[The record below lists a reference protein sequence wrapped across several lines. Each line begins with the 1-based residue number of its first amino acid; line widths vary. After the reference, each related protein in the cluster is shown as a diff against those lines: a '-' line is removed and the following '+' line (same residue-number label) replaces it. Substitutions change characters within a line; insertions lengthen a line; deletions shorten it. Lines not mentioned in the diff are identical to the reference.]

1 MIVGLNGHPTM
12 SKSGVSILKQLEKT
26 ERPERYAGT
35 ERFTP
40 KETER

>member
-1 MIVGLNGHPTM
+1 M
-12 SKSGVSILKQLEKT
+12 SKSGGSILEQLENT
-26 ERPERYAGT
+26 ERPERYTGT